1 MNNKIKAAVLGCTGY
16 TGLELVNILNNH
28 PNVILSFL
36 GSQSH
41 SGEYINKF
49 DKRLKNDSLPK
60 LNLFNNIT
68 DFFIWAIILSALMSW
83 LIGFNIVNINTKIV
97 YIIADFL
104 NRLTEPFLSPI
115 RRILP
120 NLGGI
125 DLSPV
130 VLILLLIFVKDLVNN
145 NYYDFIN
152 KLN

>member
-1 MNNKIKAAVLGCTGY
+1 MLAA
-16 TGLELVNILNNH
+16 
-28 PNVILSFL
+28 F
-36 GSQSH
+36 
-41 SGEYINKF
+41 
-49 DKRLKNDSLPK
+49 
-60 LNLFNNIT
+60 NLFNNIIV
-68 DFFIWAIILSALMSW
+68 FFIWAIILSALMSW
-83 LIGFNIVNINTKIV
+83 LIGFNIVNINNKMV

-130 VLILLLIFVKDLVNN
+130 VLILLLIFLKDLVNN

-152 KLN
+152 NLK

>member
-1 MNNKIKAAVLGCTGY
+1 MLAA
-16 TGLELVNILNNH
+16 
-28 PNVILSFL
+28 
-36 GSQSH
+36 
-41 SGEYINKF
+41 
-49 DKRLKNDSLPK
+49 
-60 LNLFNNIT
+60 LNLFNNIV

-152 KLN
+152 NLK

>member
-1 MNNKIKAAVLGCTGY
+1 MVA
-16 TGLELVNILNNH
+16 
-28 PNVILSFL
+28 S
-36 GSQSH
+36 
-41 SGEYINKF
+41 
-49 DKRLKNDSLPK
+49 
-60 LNLFNNIT
+60 LNLFNNVV

-83 LIGFNIVNINTKIV
+83 LIGFQILNINNKLI

-104 NRLTEPFLSPI
+104 NRITDPFLSPI

-120 NLGGI
+120 YLGGV

-130 VLILLLIFVKDLVNN
+130 ILILLLIFLKDLVNN

>member
-1 MNNKIKAAVLGCTGY
+1 MLAA
-16 TGLELVNILNNH
+16 
-28 PNVILSFL
+28 
-36 GSQSH
+36 
-41 SGEYINKF
+41 
-49 DKRLKNDSLPK
+49 
-60 LNLFNNIT
+60 LNLFNNII

-83 LIGFNIVNINTKIV
+83 LIGFNIVNINNKMV

-115 RRILP
+115 KRILP

-152 KLN
+152 NLK

>member
-1 MNNKIKAAVLGCTGY
+1 MLAA
-16 TGLELVNILNNH
+16 
-28 PNVILSFL
+28 
-36 GSQSH
+36 
-41 SGEYINKF
+41 
-49 DKRLKNDSLPK
+49 
-60 LNLFNNIT
+60 LNLFNNII

-83 LIGFNIVNINTKIV
+83 LIGFNIVNINNKMV

-125 DLSPV
+125 DISPV
-130 VLILLLIFVKDLVNN
+130 VLILLLIFLKDLVNN

-152 KLN
+152 NLK

>member
-1 MNNKIKAAVLGCTGY
+1 MLAA
-16 TGLELVNILNNH
+16 
-28 PNVILSFL
+28 
-36 GSQSH
+36 
-41 SGEYINKF
+41 
-49 DKRLKNDSLPK
+49 
-60 LNLFNNIT
+60 LNLFNTIVE
-68 DFFIWAIILSALMSW
+68 FFIWTIILSAVLSW
-83 LIGFNIVNINTKIV
+83 LIGFNIVNINNKLI

-120 NLGGI
+120 YLGGI

-130 VLILLLIFVKDLVNN
+130 ILILLLIFLKDLVNN

>member
-1 MNNKIKAAVLGCTGY
+1 MLAALY
-16 TGLELVNILNNH
+16 
-28 PNVILSFL
+28 
-36 GSQSH
+36 
-41 SGEYINKF
+41 
-49 DKRLKNDSLPK
+49 
-60 LNLFNNIT
+60 LFNTIV
-68 DFFIWAIILSALMSW
+68 DSFIWTIILSAVLSW
-83 LIGFNIVNINTKIV
+83 LIGFNIVNINNKLI

-120 NLGGI
+120 YLGGI

-130 VLILLLIFVKDLVNN
+130 ILILLLIFLKDLVNN

>member
-1 MNNKIKAAVLGCTGY
+1 MLAA
-16 TGLELVNILNNH
+16 
-28 PNVILSFL
+28 
-36 GSQSH
+36 
-41 SGEYINKF
+41 
-49 DKRLKNDSLPK
+49 
-60 LNLFNNIT
+60 LNLFNTIVGL
-68 DFFIWAIILSALMSW
+68 FIWAIILSALMSW
-83 LIGFNIVNINTKIV
+83 LIGFNVINIHNKLI

-120 NLGGI
+120 YLGGI

-130 VLILLLIFVKDLVNN
+130 VLILLLIFLKDLVNN

>member
-1 MNNKIKAAVLGCTGY
+1 MLAA
-16 TGLELVNILNNH
+16 
-28 PNVILSFL
+28 
-36 GSQSH
+36 
-41 SGEYINKF
+41 
-49 DKRLKNDSLPK
+49 
-60 LNLFNNIT
+60 LNLFNTIVG
-68 DFFIWAIILSALMSW
+68 FFIWTIILSAVLIW
-83 LIGFNIVNINTKIV
+83 LIGFNIVNINNKLI

-120 NLGGI
+120 YLGGI

-130 VLILLLIFVKDLVNN
+130 ILILLLIFLKDLVNN

>member
-1 MNNKIKAAVLGCTGY
+1 MLAA
-16 TGLELVNILNNH
+16 
-28 PNVILSFL
+28 
-36 GSQSH
+36 
-41 SGEYINKF
+41 
-49 DKRLKNDSLPK
+49 
-60 LNLFNNIT
+60 LNLFNTIV
-68 DFFIWAIILSALMSW
+68 DFFIWTIILSALMSW
-83 LIGFNIVNINTKIV
+83 LIGFNIVNINNKLI

-120 NLGGI
+120 HLGGI

-130 VLILLLIFVKDLVNN
+130 ILILLLIFLKDLVNN

>member
-1 MNNKIKAAVLGCTGY
+1 MLAT
-16 TGLELVNILNNH
+16 
-28 PNVILSFL
+28 
-36 GSQSH
+36 
-41 SGEYINKF
+41 
-49 DKRLKNDSLPK
+49 
-60 LNLFNNIT
+60 LNLFNNIV
-68 DFFIWAIILSALMSW
+68 DFFIWAILLSALMSW
-83 LIGFNIVNINTKIV
+83 LIGFNILNINNKLI

-120 NLGGI
+120 YLGGI

-130 VLILLLIFVKDLVNN
+130 ILILLLIFLKDLINN

>member
-1 MNNKIKAAVLGCTGY
+1 MLAA
-16 TGLELVNILNNH
+16 
-28 PNVILSFL
+28 
-36 GSQSH
+36 
-41 SGEYINKF
+41 
-49 DKRLKNDSLPK
+49 
-60 LNLFNNIT
+60 LNLFNNIV

-130 VLILLLIFVKDLVNN
+130 LLILLLIFLKDLVNN

-152 KLN
+152 KLS

>member
-1 MNNKIKAAVLGCTGY
+1 MLAI
-16 TGLELVNILNNH
+16 
-28 PNVILSFL
+28 
-36 GSQSH
+36 
-41 SGEYINKF
+41 
-49 DKRLKNDSLPK
+49 
-60 LNLFNNIT
+60 LNLFNTIVG
-68 DFFIWAIILSALMSW
+68 FFIWAIILSALISW
-83 LIGFNIVNINTKIV
+83 LIGFNIVNINNKLI

-120 NLGGI
+120 YLGGI

-130 VLILLLIFVKDLVNN
+130 ILILLLIFLKDLVNN

>member
-1 MNNKIKAAVLGCTGY
+1 MLAI
-16 TGLELVNILNNH
+16 
-28 PNVILSFL
+28 
-36 GSQSH
+36 
-41 SGEYINKF
+41 
-49 DKRLKNDSLPK
+49 
-60 LNLFNNIT
+60 LNLFNT
-68 DFFIWAIILSALMSW
+68 VVGFFIWAIILSALISW
-83 LIGFNIVNINTKIV
+83 LIGFNIVNINNKLI

-120 NLGGI
+120 YLGGI

-130 VLILLLIFVKDLVNN
+130 ILILLLIFLKDLVNN

>member
-1 MNNKIKAAVLGCTGY
+1 MLAA
-16 TGLELVNILNNH
+16 
-28 PNVILSFL
+28 
-36 GSQSH
+36 
-41 SGEYINKF
+41 
-49 DKRLKNDSLPK
+49 
-60 LNLFNNIT
+60 LNLFNNIVS
-68 DFFIWAIILSALMSW
+68 FFIWAIILSALMSW
-83 LIGFNIVNINTKIV
+83 LIGFNIVNINNKLI

-120 NLGGI
+120 YLGGI

-130 VLILLLIFVKDLVNN
+130 ILILLLIFLKDLVNN

>member
-1 MNNKIKAAVLGCTGY
+1 MLAA
-16 TGLELVNILNNH
+16 
-28 PNVILSFL
+28 
-36 GSQSH
+36 
-41 SGEYINKF
+41 
-49 DKRLKNDSLPK
+49 
-60 LNLFNNIT
+60 LNLFNNII

-83 LIGFNIVNINTKIV
+83 LIGFNIVNINNKMV

-152 KLN
+152 NLK

>member
-1 MNNKIKAAVLGCTGY
+1 MLA
-16 TGLELVNILNNH
+16 
-28 PNVILSFL
+28 S
-36 GSQSH
+36 
-41 SGEYINKF
+41 
-49 DKRLKNDSLPK
+49 
-60 LNLFNNIT
+60 LNLFNNIV

-83 LIGFNIVNINTKIV
+83 LVGFQILNINNKLI

-120 NLGGI
+120 YLGGI

-130 VLILLLIFVKDLVNN
+130 ILILLLIFLKDLVNN

>member
-1 MNNKIKAAVLGCTGY
+1 MLAA
-16 TGLELVNILNNH
+16 
-28 PNVILSFL
+28 
-36 GSQSH
+36 
-41 SGEYINKF
+41 
-49 DKRLKNDSLPK
+49 
-60 LNLFNNIT
+60 LNLFNNIIG
-68 DFFIWAIILSALMSW
+68 FFILAIILSALMSW
-83 LIGFNIVNINTKIV
+83 LIGFNIVNINNKMV

-130 VLILLLIFVKDLVNN
+130 VLILLLIFLKDLVNN

-152 KLN
+152 NLK

>member
-1 MNNKIKAAVLGCTGY
+1 MLAA
-16 TGLELVNILNNH
+16 
-28 PNVILSFL
+28 
-36 GSQSH
+36 
-41 SGEYINKF
+41 
-49 DKRLKNDSLPK
+49 
-60 LNLFNNIT
+60 LNLFNNFF
-68 DFFIWAIILSALMSW
+68 DFFIGAIILSALMSW

-152 KLN
+152 NLK

>member
-1 MNNKIKAAVLGCTGY
+1 MLAA
-16 TGLELVNILNNH
+16 
-28 PNVILSFL
+28 
-36 GSQSH
+36 
-41 SGEYINKF
+41 
-49 DKRLKNDSLPK
+49 
-60 LNLFNNIT
+60 LNLFNTIV
-68 DFFIWAIILSALMSW
+68 DFFIWTIILSAVLSW
-83 LIGFNIVNINTKIV
+83 LIGFNIVNINNKLI

-120 NLGGI
+120 YLGGI

-130 VLILLLIFVKDLVNN
+130 VLILLLIFLKDLVNN

>member
-1 MNNKIKAAVLGCTGY
+1 MLA
-16 TGLELVNILNNH
+16 
-28 PNVILSFL
+28 S
-36 GSQSH
+36 
-41 SGEYINKF
+41 
-49 DKRLKNDSLPK
+49 
-60 LNLFNNIT
+60 LNLFNNIV
-68 DFFIWAIILSALMSW
+68 DFFIWAVILSALMSW
-83 LIGFNIVNINTKIV
+83 LVGFQILNINNKLI

-130 VLILLLIFVKDLVNN
+130 VLILLLIFLKDLVNN

-152 KLN
+152 KLS